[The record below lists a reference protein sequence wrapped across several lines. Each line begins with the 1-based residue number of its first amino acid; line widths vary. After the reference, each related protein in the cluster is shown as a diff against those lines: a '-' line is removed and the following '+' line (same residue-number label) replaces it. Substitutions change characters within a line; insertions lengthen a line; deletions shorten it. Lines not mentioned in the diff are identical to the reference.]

1 MFWGYVGVPL
11 FWETNRKGIHR
22 KGIRRDTYL
31 HVWLRVERGDIKEFY
46 SEMNWVFG
54 CTWSNPGAHKKEL

>member
-11 FWETNRKGIHR
+11 FWETNR

-54 CTWSNPGAHKKEL
+54 VLGVTQVPIKKSCRLD